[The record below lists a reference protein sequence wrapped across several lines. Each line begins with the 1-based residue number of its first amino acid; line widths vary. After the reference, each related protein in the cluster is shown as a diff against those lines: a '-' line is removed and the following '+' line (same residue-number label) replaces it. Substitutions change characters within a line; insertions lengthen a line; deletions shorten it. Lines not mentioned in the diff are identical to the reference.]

1 METKK
6 ATIKRGNETASL
18 ILDVAEKQLELI
30 LTEDNP
36 NKVKGAFNNLLKELK
51 KGLFTF
57 ELNDDVMDLYH
68 DICVEYLKQL
78 NSELKTVFDEMKE
91 FDLLEPEKKE

>member
-1 METKK
+1 METKN
-6 ATIKRGNETASL
+6 ATIKRGAETTSL
-18 ILDVAEKQLELI
+18 ILNLPGKQFELI

-36 NKVKGAFNNLLKELK
+36 NKVKSTFNNLLKELK
-51 KGLFTF
+51 SGLFCF
-57 ELNDDVMDLYH
+57 ELKDDVIDLYH

-91 FDLLEPEKKE
+91 FDLLESEL